1 MYSRMNAIIKRIVK
15 STKPK
20 NCDKIYFMNGIAIPK
35 DKSSVPDFNYKILI
49 NRNITA
55 PALGRW
61 RVDKEKVEEEK
72 TVDWAN
78 HDHCGSD
85 SCRLEDAKFDEHEEK
100 NDKDDKDDKDVD
112 AKLKYDNYEKN
123 YMTAFII

>member
-61 RVDKEKVEEEK
+61 RVDKEKVEEVMAIQGATTLYASAREMLMTSTSRMGYGPFILPTMSFHGLK
-72 TVDWAN
+72 
-78 HDHCGSD
+78 
-85 SCRLEDAKFDEHEEK
+85 
-100 NDKDDKDDKDVD
+100 KD
-112 AKLKYDNYEKN
+112 
-123 YMTAFII
+123 